1 MSKNIVINF
10 FTGGKI
16 MKKIGGVIPAIF
28 TPFAADGSVNTEQLV
43 KLTEFDL
50 AQGVSGFYV
59 NGSSGEAF
67 LLSDEER
74 RHVYR
79 TVKETVGDRASC
91 IAHVGCISTAQ
102 AVGFAKY
109 AAELKYDAVSAVAP
123 FYYKFSA
130 KEIMKYY
137 FDIVDSCGLPLLI
150 YNIPVLSGVELSFDD
165 ICTLL
170 SDERIIGVKYTA
182 SDFFKMQRIKNAF
195 PDKVMLNGFDEMFA
209 CGLISGADGGIGSTY
224 NFMAKKFIRI
234 TELFREKKIEEMQ
247 AVQNEANLVIAE
259 LLKYGVMPG
268 SKAILDMF
276 GLDMG
281 DSRPPFSALTAEQKK
296 TLTDAVMPLI
306 LK

>member
-1 MSKNIVINF
+1 
-10 FTGGKI
+10 

-28 TPFAADGSVNTEQLV
+28 TPFAKDGSVNTEQLI
-43 KLTEFDL
+43 KLTEFNL

-74 RHVYR
+74 RHVYK

-102 AVGFAKY
+102 AIGFAKY

-137 FDIVDSCGLPLLI
+137 FDIVDACGMPLLI

-170 SDERIIGVKYTA
+170 KDERIIGVKYTA

-209 CGLISGADGGIGSTY
+209 CGMMSGADGGIGSTY
-224 NFMAKKFIRI
+224 NFMAKKFIKI
-234 TELFREKKIEEMQ
+234 MELFAKKDIEGMQ

-268 SKAILDMF
+268 SKAILDTF

-281 DSRPPFSALTAEQKK
+281 DSRPPFSALTCEQKK
-296 TLTDAVMPLI
+296 TLTDYAVPI
-306 LK
+306 IKK

>member
-1 MSKNIVINF
+1 
-10 FTGGKI
+10 

-28 TPFAADGSVNTEQLV
+28 TPFAKDGSVNTEQLIR
-43 KLTEFDL
+43 LTEFNL

-74 RHVYR
+74 RHVYK

-91 IAHVGCISTAQ
+91 IAHVGCISTGQ
-102 AVGFAKY
+102 AIGFAKY

-137 FDIVDSCGLPLLI
+137 MDIVDACGLPLLI
-150 YNIPVLSGVELSFDD
+150 YNIPAFSGVELSFED
-165 ICTLL
+165 ISTLL
-170 SDERIIGVKYTA
+170 KDERIIGVKYTA

-195 PDKVMLNGFDEMFA
+195 PDKIMLNGYDEMFS
-209 CGLISGADGGIGSTY
+209 CGLMSGADGGIGSTY
-224 NFMAKKFIRI
+224 NFMAGKFIKI
-234 TELFREKKIEEMQ
+234 MELFAKKDIEGMQ
-247 AVQNEANLVIAE
+247 AVQNDANLVIAE

-268 SKAILDMF
+268 SKAILDTF

-281 DSRPPFSALTAEQKK
+281 DSRPPFSALTCDQKK
-296 TLTDAVMPLI
+296 ALTDYVLPLI
-306 LK
+306 KK